1 MCYICPINHPFAPK
15 GVQLS
20 LVRLTK
26 AFFGWIPS
34 NCWIFHH
41 SSSFLMTL
49 GPSLSAFVSFLSYRW
64 LFNVATSFVNGP
76 LEAMETVLRFPFPKH
91 LVEECVDMS

>member
-1 MCYICPINHPFAPK
+1 MIIENAKSTIDHPFAPK

-20 LVRLTK
+20 LVRPTE

-76 LEAMETVLRFPFPKH
+76 LLGLLQCASAFLCILCFDAVP
-91 LVEECVDMS
+91 